1 MQDVARRKVLALI
14 GLGVRARN
22 VVVGV
27 EQVRGAA
34 QRDRL
39 ALAVIASDVS
49 QHSRDKVIPL
59 LKAKGV
65 ECLEGPTGNELGQC
79 VGKEITAVVG
89 VIDTALANG
98 IRAAMAARTVV
109 EEEV

>member
-1 MQDVARRKVLALI
+1 
-14 GLGVRARN
+14 
-22 VVVGV
+22 VVIGV

-49 QHSRDKVIPL
+49 QHSRDKVVPL
-59 LKAKGV
+59 LKAKGI
-65 ECLEGPTGNELGQC
+65 ECVEGPTGDELGQC
-79 VGKEITAVVG
+79 VGKEITAVIG
-89 VIDTALANG
+89 VVDTALANG
-98 IRAAMAARTVV
+98 IRAAIAARTAV

>member
-1 MQDVARRKVLALI
+1 MQDAARRKVLALI

-34 QRDRL
+34 QRGRL

-49 QHSRDKVIPL
+49 PNSRDKVLPL
-59 LKAKGV
+59 LKAKGI

-79 VGKEITAVVG
+79 VGKQITAVVG
-89 VIDTALANG
+89 VSDSALANG
-98 IRAAMAARTVV
+98 IRAALAARTVV

>member
-1 MQDVARRKVLALI
+1 MDGMARRKVLALI

-34 QRDRL
+34 QRGRL

-49 QHSRDKVIPL
+49 QHSRDKVVPL
-59 LKAKGV
+59 LLAKGIESV
-65 ECLEGPTGNELGQC
+65 EGPTGSELGES
-79 VGKEITAVVG
+79 VGKQITAVVG
-89 VIDTALANG
+89 VLDTALANG
-98 IRAAMAARTVV
+98 IRAAVAGANGG
-109 EEEV
+109 